1 MKQNDTTPED
11 DALTT
16 KKRAALKQE
25 TADAATAQQQQQQQ
39 GEPAANA
46 ATMAATTAAASN
58 EALDARIESTL
69 RAASDK
75 KAHDLVVLDLRPVA
89 TFTDYF
95 LIASGRNVR
104 QVQAIADEITE
115 RLKREGTRAERI
127 EGYQTA
133 EWVLV
138 DYGDFIVHIFEDKA
152 RRFYDLERLWR
163 EGVRVP
169 LPADLQA
176 GTAGGSGGDGGADG
190 SLRNES

>member
-1 MKQNDTTPED
+1 MKQNETTPED
-11 DALTT
+11 NPLTT
-16 KKRAALKQE
+16 KKRAALKKE
-25 TADAATAQQQQQQQ
+25 TDAVAATN
-39 GEPAANA
+39 GEPKLD
-46 ATMAATTAAASN
+46 ATAMSG
-58 EALDARIESTL
+58 EGIDARIASAL

-75 KAHDLVVLDLRPVA
+75 KALELVVLDLRSVA

-95 LIASGRNVR
+95 LIASGTNVR

-115 RLKREGTRAERI
+115 RLKREGTRAQRI

-163 EGVRVP
+163 EGTRVQ
-169 LPADLQA
+169 LPADLRA
-176 GTAGGSGGDGGADG
+176 EAAGGASGSD
-190 SLRNES
+190 LRNER

>member
-1 MKQNDTTPED
+1 VMATNGEPKP
-11 DALTT
+11 DAVV
-16 KKRAALKQE
+16 
-25 TADAATAQQQQQQQ
+25 AATG
-39 GEPAANA
+39 GESIDP
-46 ATMAATTAAASN
+46 
-58 EALDARIESTL
+58 RIESAL

-75 KAHDLVVLDLRPVA
+75 KALDLVVLDLRPVA

-95 LIASGRNVR
+95 LIASGTNVR

-115 RLKREGTRAERI
+115 RLKREGTRAQRI

-163 EGVRVP
+163 EGRRVQ
-169 LPADLQA
+169 LPADLRA
-176 GTAGGSGGDGGADG
+176 EAAAGGTASGSD
-190 SLRNES
+190 LRSER

>member
-1 MKQNDTTPED
+1 MKQNETTPED
-11 DALTT
+11 SPLTT
-16 KKRAALKQE
+16 KKRAALKKE
-25 TADAATAQQQQQQQ
+25 TDAAVVA
-39 GEPAANA
+39 GSNSESKPGAVA
-46 ATMAATTAAASN
+46 ATGGEGSIDT
-58 EALDARIESTL
+58 RIESAL

-75 KAHDLVVLDLRPVA
+75 KALDLVVLDLRSVA

-95 LIASGRNVR
+95 LLASGTNVR

-115 RLKREGTRAERI
+115 RLKREGTRAQRI

-163 EGVRVP
+163 EGTRVR
-169 LPADLQA
+169 LPAALRA
-176 GTAGGSGGDGGADG
+176 EAAGGVAASNSD
-190 SLRNES
+190 LRNGR

>member
-1 MKQNDTTPED
+1 MKQNETTPEERP
-11 DALTT
+11 LTT
-16 KKRAALKQE
+16 KKRAALKKE
-25 TADAATAQQQQQQQ
+25 MDAGVAAHGESKPDATAKS
-39 GEPAANA
+39 GEGV
-46 ATMAATTAAASN
+46 
-58 EALDARIESTL
+58 DVRIESAL

-75 KAHDLVVLDLRPVA
+75 KALDLVVLDLRPVA

-95 LIASGRNVR
+95 LIASGTNVR

-115 RLKREGTRAERI
+115 RLKREGTRAARI

-163 EGVRVP
+163 EGSRVQ
-169 LPADLQA
+169 LPADLRA
-176 GTAGGSGGDGGADG
+176 EAAGSGASG
-190 SLRNES
+190 SDLRNER

>member
-1 MKQNDTTPED
+1 MKQNDTTPEA

-16 KKRAALKQE
+16 KKRAALKKE
-25 TADAATAQQQQQQQ
+25 TDQAASATTTTTPDEPGADAATA
-39 GEPAANA
+39 
-46 ATMAATTAAASN
+46 AASDKG
-58 EALDARIESTL
+58 LDGRIESAL

-75 KAHDLVVLDLRPVA
+75 KAHDLVVLDLRPIA

-95 LIASGRNVR
+95 LIASGTNAR

-138 DYGDFIVHIFEDKA
+138 DYGDFIVHIFEDKS

-163 EGVRVP
+163 EGRRVA
-169 LPADLQA
+169 LPADVQA
-176 GTAGGSGGDGGADG
+176 DAGAGGAGG